1 MFLDAKI
8 GLLLFITHFLASI
21 TVGLIFKNYM
31 KSSKTS
37 NIIPQVSIK
46 SKTYENINLQNLGKH
61 MGNAIQNS
69 ISTLFMILGYMVFF
83 SVFSNILSNVGIKT
97 FFCNIIKIFL
107 NILNI
112 SFDLSNGIFLGFLE
126 ITNGLNTISLLSHID
141 FIEKLPIAAFILGFG
156 GFSVHMQVASILSDS
171 NISLK
176 PYLIGKLLQA
186 SFAAIYTYFLMKFTN
201 FFSWEVVESFN
212 YSNSNINVVSESSN
226 LIMLLTLL
234 ISLSIIVQIIK
245 IIKKTLKN
253 EI

>member
-112 SFDLSNGIFLGFLE
+112 SFDLSN
-126 ITNGLNTISLLSHID
+126 
-141 FIEKLPIAAFILGFG
+141 A
-156 GFSVHMQVASILSDS
+156 
-171 NISLK
+171 
-176 PYLIGKLLQA
+176 
-186 SFAAIYTYFLMKFTN
+186 
-201 FFSWEVVESFN
+201 
-212 YSNSNINVVSESSN
+212 
-226 LIMLLTLL
+226 LT
-234 ISLSIIVQIIK
+234 SLSACFDRQK
-245 IIKKTLKN
+245 INYAFLRNNVPLANSQRKDPA
-253 EI
+253 